1 MAALV
6 SALGVIAAA
15 AASTAIQLFFRVQ
28 ARRSHFRRRQV
39 SSRIATFAEA
49 FSSISWAATAALV
62 MAESW
67 IALVPALAAI
77 GILVGVRLIAPRQT

>member
-1 MAALV
+1 
-6 SALGVIAAA
+6 
-15 AASTAIQLFFRVQ
+15 
-28 ARRSHFRRRQV
+28 
-39 SSRIATFAEA
+39 
-49 FSSISWAATAALV
+49 